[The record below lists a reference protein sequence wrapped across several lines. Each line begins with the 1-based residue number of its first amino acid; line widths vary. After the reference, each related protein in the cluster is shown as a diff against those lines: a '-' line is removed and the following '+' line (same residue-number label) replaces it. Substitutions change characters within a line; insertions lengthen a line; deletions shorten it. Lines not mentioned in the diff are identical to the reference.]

1 VGPEVIFD
9 SKLKSFWKPLSAW
22 AITRF
27 AAMLLAF
34 YSVPSLLNDLYEPF
48 AKSFVDSPSLD
59 PWSAWVQ
66 SGMPPEAFPYGWP
79 MLILMALG
87 YSLGNLFGVG
97 YFGIALL
104 FLMSD
109 LGILFALLGSDESK
123 NFGRIKSAAFL
134 YALAPAPT
142 LLLGISGANDSIP
155 MLFMMLAVLAIIRN
169 NYIVAGLM
177 FGLALGIKLI
187 LVASLIAAFIF
198 VLRDAPSRVNALK
211 LGVSAAIAAGFSV
224 FPIIYS
230 EGLRDSIYSSQDA
243 IGPLTWGLEAPGGT
257 LLLAPILVGLSLIA
271 IWQLKRM
278 NHDLLT
284 LSVATPLFILGALP
298 GAPLGWSLWSLP
310 LILLLVAKLPVR
322 FLALGYLAIWLQ
334 AVTAFPELGLIESS
348 GPLMSAIASLGLS
361 SSFLLSF
368 VFLGLLWREY
378 VVRSDFI
385 KLRKQPALVLIA
397 GDSGTG
403 KDTLADGM
411 SRALGE
417 NSTVHL
423 SGDDYHMWDR
433 GNGSWRF
440 LTHLNPAA
448 NDLSKYFNSI
458 LDLASGK
465 SVNVGKYDHQLGR
478 RLSSKTAI
486 VREFVISSGLHA
498 LWSKD
503 VSSLASLRVFLSMSD
518 ELRLE
523 LKVRRDVEDRGH
535 SLDAVINSVESR
547 KPDYEKY
554 IEPQRLEADLA
565 VHSSF
570 TQMGAGGGK
579 EVVIDFTSYPK
590 VFDSK
595 LLSELN
601 HTCGL
606 EAELQSQS
614 AGKRS
619 IRVLG
624 ATTSEM
630 LSLALQRLEPEV
642 YEVINLRQKWSE
654 GPPGIVQFVSLV
666 YLANALRRERLI
678 K

>member
-1 VGPEVIFD
+1 
-9 SKLKSFWKPLSAW
+9 
-22 AITRF
+22 
-27 AAMLLAF
+27 
-34 YSVPSLLNDLYEPF
+34 
-48 AKSFVDSPSLD
+48 
-59 PWSAWVQ
+59 
-66 SGMPPEAFPYGWP
+66 
-79 MLILMALG
+79 
-87 YSLGNLFGVG
+87 
-97 YFGIALL
+97 
-104 FLMSD
+104 
-109 LGILFALLGSDESK
+109 
-123 NFGRIKSAAFL
+123 
-134 YALAPAPT
+134 
-142 LLLGISGANDSIP
+142 
-155 MLFMMLAVLAIIRN
+155 MMLAVLAIIRN

-198 VLRDAPSRVNALK
+198 VLRDAPSRVNALR
-211 LGVSAAIAAGFSV
+211 LGGSAAIAASFSV

-230 EGLRDSIYSSQDA
+230 EGLRDSISSSQDA

-523 LKVRRDVEDRGH
+523 LKVLRDVEDRGH
-535 SLDAVINSVESR
+535 SLDAVINSVDSR

>member
-1 VGPEVIFD
+1 VGAEVTLGA
-9 SKLKSFWKPLSAW
+9 KLRIAWRPLIAW
-22 AITRF
+22 ASTRI
-27 AAMLLAF
+27 AAMLLALF
-34 YSVPSLLNDLYEPF
+34 AVPTLLAELYEPF
-48 AKSFVDSPSLD
+48 VKSFVYAPSLD

-66 SGMPPEAFPYGWP
+66 AGMLPEAFPYGWP
-79 MLILMALG
+79 MLILMAAG
-87 YSLGNLFGVG
+87 YAIGSFIGVG
-97 YFGIALL
+97 YFGITLL
-104 FLMSD
+104 FLLAD
-109 LGILFALLGSDESK
+109 LGVLIILLGSESQG
-123 NFGRIKSAAFL
+123 NIGRIKSAAFL

-142 LLLGISGANDSIP
+142 LLLGISGANDFIP
-155 MLFMMLAVLAIIRN
+155 MFFMMTAVLAITRN
-169 NYIVAGLM
+169 SHILAGLM
-177 FGLALGIKLI
+177 FGLALGIKSILI
-187 LVASLIAAFIF
+187 VSLVAAFIF

-211 LGVSAAIAAGFSV
+211 LGISAAIAASFSV

-230 EGLRDSIYSSQDA
+230 EGLRASISSSKDA
-243 IGPLTWGLEAPGGT
+243 IGPLTWGIEAPGGT

-284 LSVATPLFILGALP
+284 LSIATPLFILGALL

-310 LILLLVAKLPVR
+310 LILLLVSRLPAR
-322 FLALGYLAIWLQ
+322 FLAFGYLTIWLQ
-334 AVTAFPELGLIESS
+334 AATAFPELGLVAADA
-348 GPLMSAIASLGLS
+348 PLLEVVTSLALS

-423 SGDDYHMWDR
+423 SGDDYHLWDR
-433 GNGSWRF
+433 GSGSWKY

-448 NDLSKYFNSI
+448 NDLSKYFNSVI
-458 LDLASGK
+458 DLASGK
-465 SVNVGKYDHQLGR
+465 SISVGKYDHRLGR

-486 VREFVISSGLHA
+486 GREFVISSGLHA

-503 VSSLASLRVFLSMSD
+503 VSSLASLKVFLSMSD
-518 ELRLE
+518 ELRLN
-523 LKVRRDVEDRGH
+523 LKVQRDVDDRGH
-535 SLDAVINSVESR
+535 SLDAVISSVEAR
-547 KPDYEKY
+547 KPDYDKY
-554 IEPQRLEADLA
+554 IAPQKLEADLA
-565 VHSSF
+565 VYSSF
-570 TQMGAGGGK
+570 AQVRAGGGK
-579 EVVIDFTSYPK
+579 EVVIEFASYPK

-606 EAELQSQS
+606 EAELHSQ
-614 AGKRS
+614 AGGKRS
-619 IRVLG
+619 IRVMG

-642 YEVINLRQKWSE
+642 YEVINLREKWSD
-654 GPPGIVQFVSLV
+654 GAPGIVQFISLV